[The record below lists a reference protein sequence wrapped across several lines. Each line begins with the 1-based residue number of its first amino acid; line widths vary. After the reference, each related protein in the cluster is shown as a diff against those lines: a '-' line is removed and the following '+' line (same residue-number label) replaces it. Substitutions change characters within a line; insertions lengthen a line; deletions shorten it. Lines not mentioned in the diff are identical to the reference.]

1 MLKFLPLLLPLTLA
15 FSLQSNAQA
24 IDWMGTTTQPIAP
37 NPNLSTFGR
46 CIAVD
51 QQGNVYSAMS
61 IGTYTGNPT
70 QASYQIGGVD
80 LLPLSTDYTA
90 AVLMKQS
97 SDGTVLWAKQWEYTG
112 SYSGI
117 GIETIALSPAG
128 DVYVGGVFQDNM
140 DFDPNSGVFEI
151 PHANPTI
158 AMGYVMKLSSDGDFI
173 WVRDFQRT
181 GPSGQGEAQVTDLS
195 FSGDAIVIVG
205 DFRGAVTIGEPV
217 VSSSSISSTD
227 YGRTGFAAKFTADG
241 DFVWIRQIYG
251 ANQYYDMRVNGV
263 STDASGN
270 VYLTG
275 GFKGFVRFN
284 GIESNGLAGSFGS
297 ILENTPSQSPKYDI
311 FTAAYNSDGDLIW
324 MRALSYT
331 QEDTEGYAVAADDQ
345 GNVYST
351 GFFRGLTQFQGTA
364 HTVGNNDESN
374 PSESIYLCKQ
384 GLDGSVEWVREF
396 GKGIGWSVAVD
407 AYGIPV
413 FSGSFEG
420 EADFDPG
427 LGANI
432 LTSVGAIDAFVC
444 RMDDFGS
451 MVWVRG
457 FSTGYGWSVAANEQT
472 IYATGLASLLNDGS
486 PGSYNSMFNV
496 KFFPDEECFAFNAI
510 ISDILELDF
519 ETAGSI
525 EVTAYGGMEP
535 YTYVWNTDPP
545 QFGPT
550 VSVSNAGLYHVTV
563 TDEMGCER
571 TIGAILSGPEE
582 EELGEFDLQVN
593 LAMNLFSN
601 ICNTNGELRLD
612 AFNSG
617 SLPVSGTLTLNLGP
631 DLTYVNAV
639 PPATSVSGSTI
650 SWDFLDMNSES
661 GPFKPRIWVNAPPT
675 VPPGTFTCY
684 SFSISLLEGDLN
696 PTNNF
701 REFCIPLLC
710 SYDPNDKMV
719 YPQGE
724 DEEGFVMNNQT
735 MTYTIRFQNTGT
747 APAFN
752 VFILDTIHPN
762 LDISTLKVL
771 GHSHPM
777 VTEWAPGNQVKFR
790 FDNIMLP
797 DSASNEPESHGY
809 VIFEIAQMLDL
820 EPGEQMLN
828 TVYIYF
834 DLNEPIQTNTVV
846 NTIPFPVDVPVSMDE
861 PQRLTVFP
869 NPARDHLL
877 VRSHATLS
885 SIRLYNAQGQLVFH
899 RLVNS
904 EECVVDV
911 SSFSS
916 GLYLLEATGEEGR
929 SIARVVRE

>member
-1 MLKFLPLLLPLTLA
+1 MLKFLSLLFPLAFA

-24 IDWMGTTTQPIAP
+24 IDWMGTTTPPVAP
-37 NPNLSTFGR
+37 NPNLSTRGE

-51 QQGNVYSAMS
+51 EQGNVYTAMS
-61 IGTYTGNPT
+61 MGTNTGNPT

-80 LLPLSTDYTA
+80 LLPLSTGYTA

-97 SDGTVLWAKQWEYTG
+97 ADGTVLWVKQWEYTG
-112 SYSGI
+112 SYSGM
-117 GIETIALSPAG
+117 GIETIALSSSG
-128 DVYVGGVFQDNM
+128 DVYVGGVFQDMM
-140 DFDPNSGVFEI
+140 DFDPNSGVLEI
-151 PHANPTI
+151 EPT
-158 AMGYVMKLSSDGDFI
+158 ADPSGYLMKLSSEGELL
-173 WVRDFQRT
+173 WVRDFQHVA
-181 GPSGQGEAQVTDLS
+181 PSSFGGVWVNDLS
-195 FSGDAIVIVG
+195 CSGDDVLVAG
-205 DFRGAVTIGEPV
+205 HFRGSVIIGEPV
-217 VSSSSISSTD
+217 VSAVASNME
-227 YGRTGFAAKFTADG
+227 YGRAGFAAKFTSDG
-241 DFVWIRQIYG
+241 DFLWIRQIDG
-251 ANQYYDMRVNGV
+251 ANQYYDLRVNGV
-263 STDASGN
+263 STDATGN

-297 ILENTPSQSPKYDI
+297 ILQNTPSQSPKYDL
-311 FTAAYNSDGDLIW
+311 FTAAYNSGGDFIW

-384 GLDGSVEWVREF
+384 GLDGNVEWVREF
-396 GKGIGWSVAVD
+396 GEGIGWSVAVD
-407 AYGIPV
+407 AYGNPV

-427 LGANI
+427 LGSNI
-432 LTSVGAIDAFVC
+432 LTSVGAVDAFVC
-444 RMDDFGS
+444 RMDDSGN

-457 FSTGYGWSVAANEQT
+457 FSTGYGWGIAAKERT
-472 IYATGLASLLNDGS
+472 VYATGLASVLIDGA

-510 ISDILELDF
+510 ISDVQELAF

-617 SLPVSGTLTLNLGP
+617 SWPVSGTLTLNLGP

-639 PPATSVSGSTI
+639 PPATSVSGSTV
-650 SWDFLDMNSES
+650 SWDFQDMNSES

-696 PTNNF
+696 PSNNS
-701 REFCIPLLC
+701 REICIPLLC

-724 DEEGFVMNNQT
+724 NEEGFVMNNQT
-735 MTYTIRFQNTGT
+735 MTYTVRFQNTGT
-747 APAFN
+747 APAVN

-762 LDISTLKVL
+762 LDIASLRVV

-777 VTEWAPGNQVKFR
+777 VTEWEPGNQVRFR

-809 VIFEIAQMLDL
+809 VIYEIDQMPDL
-820 EPGEQMLN
+820 NSGEEMLN
-828 TVYIYF
+828 TAYIYF

-846 NTIPFPVDVPVSMDE
+846 NTIPFPVSTDGLQRSPRTINAYPVPAQDRFTVVAHDTMEDLIVRDALGRVLYHTRVIGREASIDCSDWPSGMYIIDASVSQSRGM
-861 PQRLTVFP
+861 LK
-869 NPARDHLL
+869 
-877 VRSHATLS
+877 
-885 SIRLYNAQGQLVFH
+885 IM
-899 RLVNS
+899 VN
-904 EECVVDV
+904 
-911 SSFSS
+911 
-916 GLYLLEATGEEGR
+916 
-929 SIARVVRE
+929 